1 VPTPVL
7 NATARLESP
16 TMSDSDIA
24 SFKPKSDFIRVMQ
37 ERGYIHQCSDIQAL
51 DKAASEGVVTA
62 YVGYDATATSLH
74 IGNLISLMM
83 LRRLQQTG
91 HRPIVVMG
99 GGTTKVGDPSG
110 KDTQRQML
118 TDAGIQANID
128 SIKVVFDRF
137 LGFGAGK
144 SDALMVDNDAWL
156 SKFGYVEFLRE
167 FGPHFTINRM
177 LTFESVKLRLD
188 REQPLSFLEFN
199 YMLMQAVDFL
209 ELNRRHG
216 CALQMGGSDQW
227 GNIIN
232 GVELIRRM
240 DAKQAFALTT
250 PLLTTASGAK
260 MGKTAAGAVWLN
272 ADLMSA
278 YDYWQFWR
286 NTEDADVSKVLKLFT
301 DLPMDDIRRLEALQ
315 GAEINEAKKILA
327 DEATALL
334 HGVEAAKAA
343 RGASEQAFT
352 GNALDAELPTV
363 HVLEFVFG
371 GGYSNTQIAIAAGFA
386 PSNTA
391 ARKLIGNGGL
401 RINGEKQDDPDR
413 LMDAAQLSADKT
425 FVVSSG
431 KKKLLFKVGKG

>member
-1 VPTPVL
+1 MSTPVL

-24 SFKPKSDFIRVMQ
+24 AFKPKSDFVRVLQ
-37 ERGYIHQCSDIQAL
+37 ERGYIHQCSDLAAL
-51 DKAASEGVVTA
+51 DKAASEGEITA

-74 IGNLISLMM
+74 IGSLISIMM
-83 LRRLQQTG
+83 MRRLQQTG

-128 SIKVVFDRF
+128 SIKVVFEHYIA
-137 LGFGAGK
+137 FGTGPR
-144 SDALMVDNDAWL
+144 DALMVNNDAWL

-188 REQPLSFLEFN
+188 REQPLTFLEFN

-286 NTEDADVSKVLKLFT
+286 NTEDADVGKVLKLFT
-301 DLPMDDIRRLEALQ
+301 DLPMDEIRRLEALQ

-334 HGVEAAKAA
+334 HGAEAAKTA
-343 RGASEQAFT
+343 RGTSEQAFT

-431 KKKLLFKVGKG
+431 KKKLLFKVGRD

>member
-1 VPTPVL
+1 
-7 NATARLESP
+7 
-16 TMSDSDIA
+16 
-24 SFKPKSDFIRVMQ
+24 
-37 ERGYIHQCSDIQAL
+37 
-51 DKAASEGVVTA
+51 
-62 YVGYDATATSLH
+62 
-74 IGNLISLMM
+74 
-83 LRRLQQTG
+83 
-91 HRPIVVMG
+91 
-99 GGTTKVGDPSG
+99 
-110 KDTQRQML
+110 ML
-118 TDAGIQANID
+118 TEAGIQANID

-137 LGFGAGK
+137 LAFGAGGG
-144 SDALMVDNDAWL
+144 DAIMVDNDAWL

-188 REQPLSFLEFN
+188 REHPLSFLEFN

-209 ELNRRHG
+209 ELNRREG

-250 PLLTTASGAK
+250 PLLTTASGSK

-272 ADLMSA
+272 ADLMSP

-286 NTEDADVSKVLKLFT
+286 NTEDADVGKVLKLFT
-301 DLPMDDIRRLEALQ
+301 DLPMDEIRRLEALQ

-327 DEATALL
+327 DEATMLL
-334 HGVEAAKAA
+334 HGAEAAKAA
-343 RGASEQAFT
+343 RETSEKAFT
-352 GNALDAELPTV
+352 GNALEADLRTIPI
-363 HVLEFVFG
+363 LEFVFNG
-371 GGYSNTQIAIAAGFA
+371 GLSNIQIAIAAEFA
-386 PSNTA
+386 NSNGA

-401 RINGEKQDDPDR
+401 RINGEKQDDPEK
-413 LMDAAQLSADKT
+413 LMDAAQLSPDKT

-431 KKKLLFKVGKG
+431 KKKLLFKVGRD

>member
-1 VPTPVL
+1 MSTPVL
-7 NATARLESP
+7 NAPAAFESP

-24 SFKPKSDFIRVMQ
+24 AFKPKSDFIRVMQ
-37 ERGYIHQCSDIQAL
+37 ERGYIHQCSDIEAL
-51 DKAASEGVVTA
+51 DKAASEGVITA

-110 KDTQRQML
+110 KDAQRQML
-118 TDAGIQANID
+118 TEAGIQANID

-144 SDALMVDNDAWL
+144 RDALMVDNDAWL

-209 ELNRRHG
+209 ELNRREG

-286 NTEDADVSKVLKLFT
+286 NTEDADVGKVLKLFT
-301 DLPMDDIRRLEALQ
+301 DLPMDEIRRLEALQ

-327 DEATALL
+327 DEATTLL
-334 HGVEAAKAA
+334 HGADAA
-343 RGASEQAFT
+343 RAARATSEQAFA
-352 GNALDAELPTV
+352 GNALEAELPTV

-386 PSNTA
+386 ASNTA

-401 RINGEKQDDPDR
+401 RINGEKQDDPEK
-413 LMDAAQLSADKT
+413 LMDAAQLSPDKT

-431 KKKLLFKVGKG
+431 KKKLLFKVGRD